1 MAASVH
7 FESCVENQG
16 VLMRKKMT
24 LQPETYF
31 RFGKNVVKSFYTAGI
46 LFDVVDEC
54 FEMSPENAHAR
65 KYAKWKAAHIHS
77 CLKNGQT
84 PIAGPVGGMDDE
96 GDETEPSQ
104 PAATGGEPA
113 PGGGWLQPQIPPS
126 STASSSSQ
134 HPQQPNMSFGQPVH
148 QHHHPAF
155 QPVAAAEVPAHPSST
170 DCHAVAEGMQGLKL
184 TPEMTQKAQKF
195 CKYAV
200 SALDYDDRNTA
211 IDYMNKALNILKTGK
226 EE

>member
-1 MAASVH
+1 M
-7 FESCVENQG
+7 ENQG
-16 VLMRKKMT
+16 VLMLQKKNLT
-24 LQPETYF
+24 LQPDTYF

-96 GDETEPSQ
+96 DDETATEPSQ

-113 PGGGWLQPQIPPS
+113 SSGGWLQPQIPPS
-126 STASSSSQ
+126 SSTASSSSQ
-134 HPQQPNMSFGQPVH
+134 QPQQPTFSQPVH
-148 QHHHPAF
+148 PPVAPPQHPAF
-155 QPVAAAEVPAHPSST
+155 QPMAAAQVPAYPSST
-170 DCHAVAEGMQGLKL
+170 VQTVAEGMQGLKL

-211 IDYMNKALNILKTGK
+211 IDYMNKALNIMKTGK